1 MAAKNSLRNLIPSI
15 KKCLSP
21 SPRGEYVGFRG
32 LSTSAVKDYSPNED
46 SAMDI
51 DRSSRQAPLSNR
63 DQLFSDV
70 WDPLFSSRRLGK
82 LMNMADLFFDNPF
95 VVDVGVRGARKP
107 WDVVEDKDALRLRVD
122 MPGLG
127 KEDVSVHVEEGA
139 LVIKGEA
146 QGDAE
151 LDGSG
156 RRYSSRIDIPPKLYK
171 LDEIK
176 AEMKNGMLKITVPRV
191 REEEIK
197 NVINVA
203 VE

>member
-21 SPRGEYVGFRG
+21 LPRGEFVGLRG

-70 WDPLFSSRRLGK
+70 WDPLFSSRRLGN
-82 LMNMADLFFDNPF
+82 LMNMADLFFDNVF
-95 VVDVGVRGARKP
+95 VGDVGGRRARKP
-107 WDVVEDKDALRLRVD
+107 WDVVEDKDALQLRLD

-156 RRYSSRIDIPPKLYK
+156 RRYSSRIDIPAKLYK

-176 AEMKNGMLKITVPRV
+176 AEMKNGMLKIRVPRV

-197 NVINVA
+197 TVINVA
-203 VE
+203 VD